1 MKAPMRISPSQV
13 IRADKSLRTEL
24 TFKDERIPKD
34 IQAKKAN
41 PIKRAHST
49 LEEPPRYNRK
59 QHFITKYHD
68 GKGVPGLADAS
79 VLLSEIRLMTG
90 EKLAGVLSDYCNM
103 PGITTSWR

>member
-13 IRADKSLRTEL
+13 TRADKSLRTAL
-24 TFKDERIPKD
+24 TFIDEHIPKD

-59 QHFITKYHD
+59 RQDELVVALFWSMDFIT
-68 GKGVPGLADAS
+68 
-79 VLLSEIRLMTG
+79 
-90 EKLAGVLSDYCNM
+90 N
-103 PGITTSWR
+103 ITTAKACRSLPTHLCF

>member
-13 IRADKSLRTEL
+13 TRADKSLRTAL
-24 TFKDERIPKD
+24 TFIDEHIAKD

-59 QHFITKYHD
+59 RQDELVVALFWSMDFITKYHD

-79 VLLSEIRLMTG
+79 VLLSEIKLMTG
-90 EKLAGVLSDYCNM
+90 EKLSDE
-103 PGITTSWR
+103 TV